1 MVCIID
7 DREDVWNYATNL
19 IHVKPYTF
27 FRGTAD
33 INAPQC
39 LDKAGAEEGGKG
51 DKAPARKAR
60 VVRVPKNKPHEEPQ
74 LPAGKTKQRPGKG
87 DECSATNTEEVM
99 EHDETN
105 ADSTSKQTA
114 QKSGLTG
121 ATEEDKHE
129 GGKMETQTESETG
142 PVLETYTDKKV
153 DAKEESSKT
162 ELKDL
167 KGESATDK
175 SEMTDPKE
183 ESNII
188 GESDTDK
195 SEMTDPKE
203 ESSIKGESK
212 TGEIERTD
220 LTEES
225 SSNKTEPKDL
235 MEESCTDETESPNS
249 TGESGKDKTEIADNK
264 GECSMDT
271 EEPSNGTHSLQNKSK
286 DSDNMADDHTG
297 NSAVASSATE
307 KTEVDSISAEQRKEM
322 PEDEYEEM
330 IEWEDDDDYLLYLE
344 NVLQRIHTAFYK
356 VYDQLKQ
363 TTPGDTGPD
372 LKSIIPYVRKKV
384 LKGFNIVFSG
394 MFPTNQP
401 PEKSRAYCVATALG
415 ANIQPVL
422 VARNGDNDTNA
433 TTHMVAARVGTSKVN
448 SAKKFPGVHVVNA
461 NWLWCCSERWEAVDE
476 RLFPL
481 TEQTSVSYSCNS
493 PDVTKQQNSGS
504 KRKTTDDNVTLAVY
518 DPVTG
523 KRVGNKKQKMDET
536 KANGDPT
543 DAATATVEDNVT
555 MPSMPSTSKREQRF
569 SESYNPLYAF
579 SKDDIASMDKE
590 VEEIFDES
598 ESSDSENEL
607 RRKVLGR
614 TGRDSS
620 SSEADSLSGEFPRGW
635 KCKRGK
641 HRVDEKDEGEEG
653 SDSENVE
660 GVVDENSRDTSED
673 DDFNDSIGSVD
684 EEMAAAVEKEFLSM

>member
-7 DREDVWNYATNL
+7 DREDVWNYASNL

-33 INAPQC
+33 INAPQG

-51 DKAPARKAR
+51 DKPPARKAR
-60 VVRVPKNKPHEEPQ
+60 VVRVPKNKPQEEPQ
-74 LPAGKTKQRPGKG
+74 LPAGKTKQRSGKG
-87 DECSATNTEEVM
+87 DECTGTNTEEVM
-99 EHDETN
+99 EHGETD
-105 ADSTSKQTA
+105 ADSTSELTA
-114 QKSGLTG
+114 QRSGLTG
-121 ATEEDKHE
+121 VTEEDKNE
-129 GGKMETQTESETG
+129 GSKMETQTESETSGG
-142 PVLETYTDKKV
+142 PVLKTDTDKKV

-162 ELKDL
+162 EPKDL
-167 KGESATDK
+167 K
-175 SEMTDPKE
+175 
-183 ESNII
+183 

-195 SEMTDPKE
+195 SEMTDTKE
-203 ESSIKGESK
+203 ESSIKGESG

-235 MEESCTDETESPNS
+235 KEESCTDKTELPNS

-264 GECSMDT
+264 GECGT
-271 EEPSNGTHSLQNKSK
+271 AAEEPSNGTHSLQNKST
-286 DSDNMADDHTG
+286 DSDNMVDDHMD
-297 NSAVASSATE
+297 NSAVASSAME
-307 KTEVDSISAEQRKEM
+307 KTDVDSTSAEQRKEL

-363 TTPGDTGPD
+363 TTPDETGPD

-422 VARNGDNDTNA
+422 VARSGDNDTNA
-433 TTHMVAARVGTSKVN
+433 TTHMVAARIGTSKVN

-476 RLFPL
+476 RMFPL
-481 TEQTSVSYSCNS
+481 TEHTSVSYSCNS

-504 KRKTTDDNVTLAVY
+504 KRKTPDDNVTLAVY

-523 KRVGNKKQKMDET
+523 KRVGNKKVKMDET
-536 KANGDPT
+536 KANGDPA
-543 DAATATVEDNVT
+543 DATTEDNVT

-620 SSEADSLSGEFPRGW
+620 SSEADSLSGEFPKGW

-641 HRVDEKDEGEEG
+641 HRDDKDEGEEG

>member
-33 INAPQC
+33 INAPQS
-39 LDKAGAEEGGKG
+39 LDKTGAEEGGKG

-60 VVRVPKNKPHEEPQ
+60 VVRVPKKKLPEEPQ
-74 LPAGKTKQRPGKG
+74 LPAGKTKQRSGKG
-87 DECSATNTEEVM
+87 EECCATNTEEVM
-99 EHDETN
+99 EHDETDAVSN
-105 ADSTSKQTA
+105 TSDQTA
-114 QKSGLTG
+114 QKTGLTG
-121 ATEEDKHE
+121 ATEENKNE
-129 GGKMETQTESETG
+129 ESKMETQTESETAGG
-142 PVLETYTDKKV
+142 PVLETDTDKKV

-162 ELKDL
+162 EPIDL
-167 KGESATDK
+167 K
-175 SEMTDPKE
+175 
-183 ESNII
+183 

-203 ESSIKGESK
+203 ESSIKGESG
-212 TGEIERTD
+212 TGKIERPD
-220 LTEES
+220 LKDENS
-225 SSNKTEPKDL
+225 LNKTEPKDL
-235 MEESCTDETESPNS
+235 EEESCMDKTESPNS
-249 TGESGKDKTEIADNK
+249 KEESGKDKTEIADNK
-264 GECSMDT
+264 GECGKVA
-271 EEPSNGTHSLQNKSK
+271 EEPSNGRHSLQNKSM
-286 DSDNMADDHTG
+286 DSDNMTDDHTA
-297 NSAVASSATE
+297 NSAVASSAME
-307 KTEVDSISAEQRKEM
+307 KTDVDSTSAEQRKEM

-363 TTPGDTGPD
+363 TTPRDPGPD

-448 SAKKFPGVHVVNA
+448 SAKKFPGVHIVNA

-523 KRVGNKKQKMDET
+523 KRVGNKKPKMDET
-536 KANGDPT
+536 KANGDPV
-543 DAATATVEDNVT
+543 DAANATVEDNVT

-660 GVVDENSRDTSED
+660 GAVNENSQDTSED
-673 DDFNDSIGSVD
+673 DDDFNNSIGSVD